1 MDALLATSDR
11 INRVLHVIGMI
22 AGWLFVVCA
31 VVICFDV
38 ISRKAGFQIPGL
50 GSTRLQELEWHLHTA
65 LFCFWLGAAYIAN
78 AHVRIDIA
86 LTRAS
91 PRTHAMIEL
100 LGCIF
105 FAVPYCLLAIYFSG
119 VFTKIAWTLNEMSES
134 PTGLPYR
141 WVPKAFI
148 TAGLVLLLLAV
159 FSVMMRVAVFLW
171 GPESLRAASSFAGA
185 QSAGQSS

>member
-38 ISRKAGFQIPGL
+38 MTRKIGYQIPGF

-65 LFCFWLGAAYIAN
+65 LFCFWLGAAYIKN

-86 LTRAS
+86 LSRAS
-91 PRTHAMIEL
+91 PRTHAMVEL
-100 LGCIF
+100 LGCIA
-105 FAVPYCLLAIYFSG
+105 FAVPYCLLAIYFSS
-119 VFTKIAWTLNEMSES
+119 VVTQIAWNLNEHSES
-134 PTGLPYR
+134 PTGLAQR
-141 WVPKAFI
+141 WIPKGFI
-148 TAGLVLLLLAV
+148 TVGLILLLLGV
-159 FSVMMRVAVFLW
+159 FSVMMRMIVFLW
-171 GPESLRAASSFAGA
+171 GPDRLRAASSFAGA
-185 QSAGQSS
+185 QSVGQSS